1 MGRKKGIVYPQSWY
15 AGPDPVDHKLYID
28 CQRARAQAWF
38 RGEQWSITERE
49 YIALWRDNNNYLRK
63 GRGTGSLCLIRI
75 DIEGAWS
82 MDNVEIIERHRHFRR
97 ARQIQ
102 KDKQNANV

>member
-38 RGEQWSITERE
+38 RGEQWSITEQE
-49 YIALWRDNNNYLRK
+49 YIQLWREDDRYLRK

-75 DIEGAWS
+75 DITDGWRLA
-82 MDNVEIIERHRHFRR
+82 NVEIIERQKHFRR

-102 KDKQNANV
+102 RERQNAV